1 MAAASFV
8 NMVFLLQM
16 AAIRAESVC
25 VVAVYPVGLVE
36 VVEVL
41 KVIDRLAIIIML
53 FNAPTQLTF
62 LLFSTTDFYGKPT
75 NLAIRL

>member
-1 MAAASFV
+1 
-8 NMVFLLQM
+8 M